1 MAEVESKSSN
11 GNEEN
16 IMPVRTQGVLE
27 DSDNSA
33 TVAHSVRERQESGN
47 TEGSKKEEEI
57 QPKEQ
62 ELPELIRHK
71 HESKGIMPC
80 LPSINL
86 LELTTILRDPNMPSK
101 KILNE
106 VADKIM
112 SKSEESESDDGSVSS
127 GGGVVGMKGV
137 LDYIFEVSY
146 MHEDS
151 ESSDDDDGSFERFP
165 REIPCTFCNKI
176 FGSTMTWNTHVLVAH
191 PHQEHSVHNIRKT
204 SVSESDRKEKSHP
217 YKKYPR
223 GSSKSECD
231 ARDVKACYASS
242 AKMKQASECNKTVPV
257 HKRHSSFSKSQY
269 REGDKCDYKHQ
280 LSTCQLKNESLSNKE
295 VSCSISPC
303 SLIQQGEEVA
313 TSVCQKESVES
324 KASSDLPCQ
333 AHDKI
338 STVEGES
345 DECVSASSSSQLQVV
360 ESTCLNQCS
369 SEVKDEAEVLQSCG
383 AALDA
388 HAPANSTGHASH
400 LSENP
405 KCGRKR
411 RTTPELPES
420 TSVSSLSPKRSRKTI
435 SKD

>member
-1 MAEVESKSSN
+1 MAEVESKASD

-16 IMPVRTQGVLE
+16 IRPVRTQGIL
-27 DSDNSA
+27 DSENST
-33 TVAHSVRERQESGN
+33 TVTLCVREGQESDA
-47 TEGSKKEEEI
+47 TEGGKKEGEI
-57 QPKEQ
+57 QAKEQ

-71 HESKGIMPC
+71 HESKRMMPC

-151 ESSDDDDGSFERFP
+151 DSSDDDDGSFEKFP

-231 ARDVKACYASS
+231 ARDIKVHYAS
-242 AKMKQASECNKTVPV
+242 AKMKQASECNKVLPV

-280 LSTCQLKNESLSNKE
+280 LSSCQLKSESLSTKE

-303 SLIQQGEEVA
+303 GLIQQGEEVA

-324 KASSDLPCQ
+324 GAKSDLPCQ
-333 AHDKI
+333 AFDKI
-338 STVEGES
+338 STVESES
-345 DECVSASSSSQLQVV
+345 ECVSASSSSQLQGV

-369 SEVKDEAEVLQSCG
+369 SEVKDEAEVQQNSG

-388 HAPANSTGHASH
+388 HAPANSTGHARD
-400 LSENP
+400 LSENS